1 MASSKAS
8 LAIELTK
15 NLKRLAS
22 LNARCIVASL
32 LLVLINP
39 AFAKYK
45 TIKIVTLFDYAPYCM
60 ADEGYQSDQ
69 LIHLGEDAIGFR
81 GYSWDVL
88 RESFQEMGYTIQLKI
103 VPWAR
108 AVSTIRSGNAD
119 ILFPTGIN
127 TERLSTFYFS
137 EEAINSAKFKVYVNQ
152 DSALEWQDLS
162 SLKGLSIGVKRGF
175 NYGDKWDAVKDIN
188 VIKITTITQGFKMLE
203 ANYLDG
209 FLGYE
214 TNWDYTLKQE
224 NLQGQ
229 FKKMP
234 AFDSSNEY
242 LAALKTNPNA
252 KALLADFD
260 LGKRRLMKQGRLKQI
275 HEKWFGKAE

>member
-224 NLQGQ
+224 NLHGQ

-260 LGKRRLMKQGRLKQI
+260 LGKRRLMKQGRLQQI

>member
-252 KALLADFD
+252 KVLLADFD

>member
-1 MASSKAS
+1 MPSSQS
-8 LAIELTK
+8 NFIFEQTK
-15 NLKRLAS
+15 TP
-22 LNARCIVASL
+22 RCFNSIKFLSVIACL
-32 LLVLINP
+32 FFILINP

-60 ADEGYQSDQ
+60 ADEGYQSNQ
-69 LIHLGEDAIGFR
+69 LIHLGEDAVGFR

-152 DSALEWQDLS
+152 DSALEWQDLT

-188 VIKITTITQGFKMLE
+188 IIKITTITQGFKMLE
-203 ANYLDG
+203 AMHLDG
-209 FLGYE
+209 FWGYE

-224 NLQGQ
+224 NWQGK

-260 LGKRRLMKQGRLKQI
+260 LGKRRLMRQGRLKQI
-275 HEKWFGKAE
+275 HEKWFGTAE

>member
-260 LGKRRLMKQGRLKQI
+260 LGKRRLMKQGRLQQI

>member
-152 DSALEWQDLS
+152 DSALEWQDLT

-188 VIKITTITQGFKMLE
+188 IIKITTITQGFKMLE

-224 NLQGQ
+224 NWQGK

-260 LGKRRLMKQGRLKQI
+260 LGKRRLMKQGRLQQI